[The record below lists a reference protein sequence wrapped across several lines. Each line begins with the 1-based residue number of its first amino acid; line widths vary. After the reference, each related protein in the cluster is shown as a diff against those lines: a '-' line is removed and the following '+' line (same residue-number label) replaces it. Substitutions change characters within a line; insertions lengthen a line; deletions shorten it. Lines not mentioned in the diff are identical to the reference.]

1 MAPIDGGPAAH
12 PPSGR
17 GRSPRCLTTAEPKRP
32 ISPPMQRSCF
42 TAAGACGFLA
52 VALAAIATH
61 AAQPIVGS
69 VAMLL
74 GWHAPAFMAA
84 GLWARSTLAPA
95 LWAAGLLL
103 FGGALLLRAFAD
115 ITLGPVAPTGGMLVM
130 AGWLALAVA
139 AWRR

>member
-1 MAPIDGGPAAH
+1 ML
-12 PPSGR
+12 
-17 GRSPRCLTTAEPKRP
+17 RSCLT
-32 ISPPMQRSCF
+32 
-42 TAAGACGFLA
+42 AAAACGVLA
-52 VALAAIATH
+52 VALAAVATH
-61 AAQPIVGS
+61 AGQPIVQS

-84 GLWARSTLAPA
+84 GLWGHSALAPA
-95 LWAAGLLL
+95 LWGAGLFL

-115 ITLGPVAPTGGMLVM
+115 LSLGPMAPTGGVLVM

>member
-1 MAPIDGGPAAH
+1 MTAAPMPGPPIPG
-12 PPSGR
+12 PPI
-17 GRSPRCLTTAEPKRP
+17 PAYK
-32 ISPPMQRSCF
+32 PPMQKPCF
-42 TAAGACGFLA
+42 TAAGACGVLA
-52 VALAAIATH
+52 IALAAVATH
-61 AAQPIVGS
+61 AAQPVVGS

-84 GLWARSTLAPA
+84 GLWGRSVLAPS
-95 LWAAGLLL
+95 LWGVGLLL

-115 ITLGPVAPTGGMLVM
+115 MSLGPVAPTGGLLVM